1 VKKSC
6 QAIQRL
12 FLIVISFAII
22 ALTNGLTRAD
32 STPST
37 SSGQAG
43 SPRADSA
50 AFIEGAD
57 FDKNIPT
64 PQSVIGFPAGE
75 RAVTYEQL
83 VKYLKA
89 LDQAGDRVKLVEYGK
104 TYEGRSLYYLIITSK
119 ENHKRLDQI
128 KADNEKLA
136 DPRKL
141 KNPADADKIIE
152 NMPAVAFLNY
162 GIHGDELSSSDAAMY
177 VAYHLAASKDKQTQ
191 KLLDELVII
200 IEPMMNPDGRERFLG
215 QIRQMTGAVENP
227 DVQAMHHQALW
238 SRGRGNHYLFD
249 LNRDWLVQLQA
260 ETRATAPII
269 LSWNPHLLV
278 DSHEQGPYDTYLF
291 DPPND
296 PVNSQ
301 ISESITKWRKTFSE
315 DQSAAFN
322 KFGWSYF
329 TRDWYS
335 DWGPIYT
342 NSWANLLGAVG
353 ILYEQGRA
361 DSGSVKQLTGSIT
374 TYRETVHH
382 HIVSTFANL
391 QTLAA
396 NRKQILKEF
405 FEDRKWAINEPVKD
419 GKFLIIPQNK
429 DADRWKV
436 FIDTVRRHGIE
447 VGFAAADFEAEK
459 LTDLWGNIIDKKQFP
474 KGAAV
479 INWNEPHRRLLDCLL
494 GFDQRMS
501 DSFLV
506 KERTEITNYR
516 GSMIYDMTSWSLPI
530 AFGLDSYR
538 AGGISDVQLMKEYPL
553 ASAAVPAKKGN
564 FGYIID
570 FSGSQVYPV
579 IVRLFEQ
586 NCRLRAATKPFKFA
600 GKNYEGGTILLRS
613 NENPDNLFEILQKAA
628 GDFHFDIQAVD
639 TALVEDGPD
648 LGTSKF
654 VLLTEPR
661 AAIASQWPIS
671 SGSFGSVW
679 FLLDNQVRLK
689 CSIINIQNL
698 GEIDLRTYNV
708 LVLPDSYGSGE
719 VLGKAAVRKIKQ
731 WVENGGTLIAIGGSA
746 AFAADAN
753 NNLSSARLGEDVLDK
768 LPEYQEALLHEKE
781 GLNIKIDSNSIWG
794 KASES
799 AAGGVA
805 AEPNKTIAK
814 DKDADKAAGQGIDK
828 LKRDDEWKKLF
839 SPTGVFLSATSDT
852 ENWLSF
858 GLDEKLPVFFEGS
871 DVFMEKQPVRCA
883 VRFAGQKNLRL
894 SGLLWP
900 EARERIADTAYATTE
915 SVGRGQ
921 IILFASDPTYR
932 TWLSAQQRLF
942 LNACLLGPGLG
953 TSPPKPW

>member
-6 QAIQRL
+6 QTIQRL
-12 FLIVISFAII
+12 GLIVISFAIVTLI
-22 ALTNGLTRAD
+22 NGSIQAD
-32 STPST
+32 SRP
-37 SSGQAG
+37 
-43 SPRADSA
+43 
-50 AFIEGAD
+50 FIEGAD
-57 FDKNIPT
+57 FDKNVPA
-64 PQSVIGFPAGE
+64 PQSIIGFPVGE
-75 RAVTYEQL
+75 RAATYEQL

-89 LDQAGDRVKLVEYGK
+89 LDAASDQVKMVEYGK

-128 KADNEKLA
+128 KADNGKLA
-136 DPRKL
+136 DPRKM
-141 KNPADADKIIE
+141 KDFSEADKIIE

-162 GIHGDELSSSDAAMY
+162 GIHGDELSSSDAAIY
-177 VAYHLAASKDKQTQ
+177 IIYHLAASKDKQTQ

-227 DVQAMHHQALW
+227 DVQAMQHQALW

-260 ETRATAPII
+260 ETRATAP
-269 LSWNPHLLV
+269 LVLEWNPHLLV
-278 DSHEQGPYDTYLF
+278 DSHEQGPYDNYLF

-296 PVNSQ
+296 PINNQ
-301 ISESITKWRKTFSE
+301 LSESITKWRKTFSA
-315 DQSAAFN
+315 DQAKAFN

-353 ILYEQGRA
+353 ILYEQARA
-361 DSGSVKQLTGSIT
+361 DSSSVKQFTGRIT

-405 FEDRKWAINEPVKD
+405 FEDRKWAVREPVKD
-419 GKFLIIPQNK
+419 GKFLIVPPHK
-429 DADRWKV
+429 DVNRWKN
-436 FIDTVRRHGIE
+436 FIDTVQRHGAE
-447 VGFAAADFEAEK
+447 VEFSGADFDAKK
-459 LTDLWGNIIDKKQFP
+459 LTDLWGNIIDNKQFP
-474 KGAAV
+474 KGTAV
-479 INWNEPHRRLLDCLL
+479 IRWNEPHRRLLDCLL
-494 GFDQRMS
+494 DFDQRLA

-506 KERTEITNYR
+506 KERTEIANYR
-516 GSMIYDMTSWSLPI
+516 NSLIYDVTAWNLPMT
-530 AFGLDSYR
+530 FGLDSYR
-538 AGGISDVQLMKEYPL
+538 AEDISDAHLTKESSIEP
-553 ASAAVPAKKGN
+553 AAKLTKRGN

-570 FSGSQVYPV
+570 FSGSEVYPV
-579 IVRLFEQ
+579 LVRLFEQ
-586 NCRLRAATKPFKFA
+586 NCQMRAATKPFKFE
-600 GKNYEGGTILLRS
+600 GRNYQRGTIVLRA
-613 NENPDNLFEILQKAA
+613 NENPDNLFEILQKTSPPAA
-628 GDFHFDIQAVD
+628 GFDIKAVD

-661 AAIASQWPIS
+661 AAIASQWPVS
-671 SGSFGSVW
+671 SASFGSVW

-708 LVLPDSYGSGE
+708 LILPDSAGLEKILTGE
-719 VLGKAAVRKIKQ
+719 SVEKIKQ
-731 WVENGGTLIAIGGSA
+731 WVDAGGTLIAIAGSA

-753 NNLSSARLGEDVLDK
+753 SILSKVRLRKDVLGKID
-768 LPEYQEALLHEKE
+768 EYTEAVERE
-781 GLNIKIDSNSIWG
+781 RQALNVKIDSNSIWG
-794 KASES
+794 KTSEQT
-799 AAGGVA
+799 GV
-805 AEPNKTIAK
+805 EPNTSGKK
-814 DKDADKAAGQGIDK
+814 DKEAEKISREGIEK
-828 LKRDDEWKKLF
+828 LKRDDEWKSLF
-839 SPTGVFLSATSDT
+839 SPTGVFLSGTIDP
-852 ENWLSF
+852 EHWLSF
-858 GLDEKLPVFFEGS
+858 GLGEKLPIFFEGK
-871 DVFMEKQPVRCA
+871 DVFMAKHPVRCA
-883 VRFAGQKNLRL
+883 VRFTGQKDLRL

-900 EARERIADTAYATTE
+900 EARERIADSAYATTE
-915 SVGRGQ
+915 TVGRGQ

-932 TWLSAQQRLF
+932 MWLAAQQRLF